1 MLKFEEHWVVVRF
14 VRMQLYY
21 LHRDI
26 SMITLDMKSAR
37 HKSPILE
44 PCIHAFSQQVF
55 VKLDEGPGYALGR
68 KDG

>member
-1 MLKFEEHWVVVRF
+1 
-14 VRMQLYY
+14 
-21 LHRDI
+21 
-26 SMITLDMKSAR
+26 MITLDMKSAR